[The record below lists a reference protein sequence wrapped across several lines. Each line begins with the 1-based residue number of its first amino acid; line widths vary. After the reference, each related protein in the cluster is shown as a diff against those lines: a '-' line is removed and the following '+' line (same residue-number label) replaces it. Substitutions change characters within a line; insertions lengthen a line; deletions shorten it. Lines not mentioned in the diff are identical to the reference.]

1 LWKNLPREGADQVME
16 SLGNIVSKPQVLV
29 LALVLFVLF
38 MVLGYPAMGALMI
51 EHTPTGAAFDLAFA
65 YSPAEALGKAAMYD
79 KAGRAAMISLHW
91 TYDLAFPAAYGFF
104 LASMWAWGLRLLA
117 GASRS
122 RLPRYRLL
130 LVPLAAPLFD
140 LLENAAVAVL
150 LAAVGTGAS
159 SGLPGRLAIL
169 ASFVASGATVLKW
182 VFVSAALG
190 GGVLLSIAGILI
202 WSKRHIASR
211 PSKP

>member
-1 LWKNLPREGADQVME
+1 ME
-16 SLGNIVSKPQVLV
+16 SLGKILSKPLVLA
-29 LALVLFVLF
+29 LALVLFVMF
-38 MVLGYPAMGALMI
+38 MLLGYPVMGALMI
-51 EHTPTGAAFDLAFA
+51 EHTPPGAAFDLAFA
-65 YSPAEALGKAAMYD
+65 YSPAEALRKAALYD
-79 KAGRAAMISLHW
+79 EAGRAAMIALHW
-91 TYDLAFPAAYGFF
+91 TYDLAFPVVYGLF

-122 RLPRYRLL
+122 SLPRYRLL

-150 LAAVGTGAS
+150 LAAAGSGAS
-159 SGLPGRLAIL
+159 SGVPGRVAIL